1 MDIKVGIPLP
11 TTPAPIENKNEIS
24 SSTIAIPIET
34 FESYTHSN
42 QYMTAR
48 DESFGQNYYLILSKV
63 KNMKKIIVISTVLFF
78 LSSIFLLSLLISNN
92 AWSIGTSFVMLILI
106 ILICSVIICI
116 VNLSK
121 RDNLKY
127 ELDRIRVRH
136 SNRLT
141 RSISRNF
148 ARNLGYPVGM
158 TELL

>member
-1 MDIKVGIPLP
+1 MDIKVGIPVTP
-11 TTPAPIENKNEIS
+11 TEPAPIENKYEIS

-34 FESYTHSN
+34 FESYTNSN

-63 KNMKKIIVISTVLFF
+63 KNTKRIIVISTVLFF
-78 LSSIFLLSLLISNN
+78 LSSIFFISLLISKNT
-92 AWSIGTSFVMLILI
+92 WTIGASFLMLLLL

-127 ELDRIRVRH
+127 ELDRIRARH
-136 SNRLT
+136 SNRL
-141 RSISRNF
+141 R
-148 ARNLGYPVGM
+148 
-158 TELL
+158 